1 MIMIASPSLAL
12 ALRGGTSYGPRG
24 LLENTLACDSLVGK
38 PTLAVSKQVVFSTLA
53 GRLGQILNLL
63 SIYSVSI
70 SRQQCNLNSLAPRP
84 DALRNDIHITVWSVE
99 YRF

>member
-38 PTLAVSKQVVFSTLA
+38 PTLAVSKQVVFST

-63 SIYSVSI
+63 LKPEKNFYI
-70 SRQQCNLNSLAPRP
+70 AK
-84 DALRNDIHITVWSVE
+84 RN
-99 YRF
+99 